1 MKVAA
6 FKFLKNLQE
15 KHSKVKDISYE
26 KLETQQYMTSPIF
39 KDDEVNILHALRA
52 KYINVKANFSSKYQN
67 NMLCPL
73 CLVDLD
79 DQQHV
84 LKCGILSSKFKS
96 KETLKRSPKYE
107 DIFADHGKQK
117 QITHLFKELLQIRTS
132 LVGENLYPESAPS
145 NSTRLLEDSD
155 NLHKSIVH
163 CPLGK

>member
-1 MKVAA
+1 MLHLNFSKI
-6 FKFLKNLQE
+6 FKK
-15 KHSKVKDISYE
+15 KHSKVKDIYYE

-39 KDDEVNILHALRA
+39 KDNEVNLLHALRA
-52 KYINVKANFSSKYQN
+52 KYINVKANLSSKYQKN
-67 NMLCPL
+67 VLGPL

-96 KETLKRSPKYE
+96 KETLKGSTKYE
-107 DIFADHGKQK
+107 DIFADHEKQK

-132 LVGENLYPESAPS
+132 LVGENLCPESAPS
-145 NSTRLLEDSD
+145 NSTGLLEDSD
-155 NLHKSIVH
+155 DLHNSIVH